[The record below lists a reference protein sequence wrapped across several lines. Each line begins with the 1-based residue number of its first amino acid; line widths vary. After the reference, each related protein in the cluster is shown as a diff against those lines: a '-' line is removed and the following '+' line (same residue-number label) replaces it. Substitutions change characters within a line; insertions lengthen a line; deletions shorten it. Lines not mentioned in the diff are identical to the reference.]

1 MSKATTDM
9 QRIEEQ
15 IRTIVYAHA
24 GIVIKKVKSLVAENS
39 IFWPGLLEQ

>member
-1 MSKATTDM
+1 MSKETTDM

-24 GIVIKKVKSLVAENS
+24 GIVIKNLKSLVAENS
-39 IFWPGLLEQ
+39 IY